1 MTTAIALTLLL
12 VVAVTSGACIVTL
25 IVRQARLEQ
34 QWAEQDR
41 KRFNTL
47 HPNIRGPR

>member
-1 MTTAIALTLLL
+1 MTATIALTLLL
-12 VVAVTSGACIVTL
+12 AVAVTSGACIVTL

-34 QWAEQDR
+34 QWADDAR
-41 KRFNTL
+41 RRFNTL